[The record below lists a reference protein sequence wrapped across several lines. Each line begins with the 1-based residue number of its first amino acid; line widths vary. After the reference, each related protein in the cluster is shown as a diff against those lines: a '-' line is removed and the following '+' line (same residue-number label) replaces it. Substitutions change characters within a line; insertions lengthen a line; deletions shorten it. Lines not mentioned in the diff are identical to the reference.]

1 MIERFQGESNVTRHD
16 VTWVVVS
23 ESSQTSDFKIKD
35 LGLNVYSR
43 SIIKDESD
51 LVQTSK
57 EGLAAIFES
66 YRLSGG
72 NRE

>member
-1 MIERFQGESNVTRHD
+1 MLLISNRLNEQV
-16 VTWVVVS
+16 
-23 ESSQTSDFKIKD
+23 
-35 LGLNVYSR
+35 LNVYSK
-43 SIIKDESD
+43 SIIVQYESD